1 MRFSYRAV
9 GPIAAVGMLA
19 LLAACSRTQQDWRIA
34 QQAGTPQA
42 YTVFAERHGDS
53 ELAAVARQ
61 RAAQLTEEAAWQQ
74 ATRAN
79 SITAYRQYLD
89 QYPNGSWSQD
99 ARIRMQ
105 SRSMTLAAQ
114 TPQESPSAMPPGA
127 GPVNTPDGPVDG
139 AVPTREKMTPATPQP
154 ALQPNGPAASVGRSA
169 VQLGAFST
177 VANAN
182 SAWTQLSSRFPA
194 ELQGL
199 TPQIVSVVS
208 SGRSFYRLLTRVADE
223 AAARRLCQQLQ
234 QRSQGCLPVP

>member
-19 LLAACSRTQQDWRIA
+19 LLAACSRAQRDWRVA

-61 RAAQLTEEAAWQQ
+61 RAAQLTEEAAWQR

-79 SITAYRQYLD
+79 SITAYQQYLA
-89 QYPNGSWSQD
+89 QYPSGSWSQD

-114 TPQESPSAMPPGA
+114 TPQESPPAMPPGA

-139 AVPTREKMTPATPQP
+139 AAPTREKMAPATPQP
-154 ALQPNGPAASVGRSA
+154 AAHPNEQAASVGRSA
-169 VQLGAFST
+169 VQLGAFIT

-182 SAWTQLSSRFPA
+182 NAWTQLSSRFPA

-199 TPQIVSVVS
+199 TPQIVSVAS
-208 SGRSFYRLLTRVADE
+208 SGRSLYRLQTRVADD
-223 AAARRLCQQLQ
+223 AAARRLCRQLQ
-234 QRSQGCLPVP
+234 QRSQDCLPVP

>member
-1 MRFSYRAV
+1 MRFSYRAP

-19 LLAACSRTQQDWRIA
+19 LLAACSRAQRDWRVA

-42 YTVFAERHGDS
+42 YTAFAERHGDS

-79 SITAYRQYLD
+79 SVTAYQQYLA
-89 QYPNGSWSQD
+89 QYPSGSWSQD

-105 SRSMTLAAQ
+105 SRSMTLVAQ
-114 TPQESPSAMPPGA
+114 TPQESSQAMPPGA
-127 GPVNTPDGPVDG
+127 GPVNTPEGPVDG
-139 AVPTREKMTPATPQP
+139 AAPRREEIAPATPQP
-154 ALQPNGPAASVGRSA
+154 AHSNEQAASVGRSA

-182 SAWTQLSSRFPA
+182 TAWTQLSSRFPA

-199 TPQIVSVVS
+199 TPQVVSAVS
-208 SGRSFYRLLTRVADE
+208 SGRSLYRLQTRVADD
-223 AAARRLCQQLQ
+223 AAARRLCRQLQ